1 MTILLDYSQVA
12 IGAAFSFSADLEKGK
27 DASKAADILRHTTL
41 SSILNY
47 KKTYGN
53 KFGDM
58 IICVDGKNNWRK
70 KVFPEYKAHRAGARQ
85 ESKMDWSQ
93 LFNLIDILRADLT
106 EVFPYR
112 VICEEEAEG
121 DDVIAVLTKH
131 ITENETIDVG
141 IVQEAPPILIVSSD
155 GDFKQLHKHK
165 NVKQWNPLMKK
176 LVKSPEKNFLL
187 EKIVRGDPGDG
198 VPNIRMQ
205 DNAIV
210 TGMRQK
216 PITEKFLNEVCAV
229 REAGW
234 NSMKSEQRNF
244 QRNQTLIDF
253 DYIPERIAKSILS
266 KYTAPPK
273 RDLNKIMQY
282 LIKHKCRMLL
292 NDLQSF

>member
-12 IGAAFSFSADLEKGK
+12 IAGAFAFGSDLEKGK
-27 DASKAADILRHTTL
+27 DAAKAADIIRHATL
-41 SSILNY
+41 TSILNY
-47 KKTYGN
+47 KKTYG
-53 KFGDM
+53 KKYGDM
-58 IICVDGKNNWRK
+58 IICVDGKENWRK
-70 KVFPEYKAHRAGARQ
+70 KVFPEYKAHRAAARQ
-85 ESKMDWSQ
+85 ESKMDWKQ
-93 LFNLIDILRADLT
+93 LFDLIDDLRADLM

-112 VICEEEAEG
+112 VIFEDEAEG

-131 ITENETIDVG
+131 ITETETIDVG
-141 IVQEAPPILIVSSD
+141 LVQEAPPILIVSSD

-176 LVKSPEKNFLL
+176 LVKPPEKNFLL

-198 VPNIRMQ
+198 VPNIRMP
-205 DNAIV
+205 DHAIV
-210 TGMRQK
+210 SGLRQK
-216 PITEKFLNEVCAV
+216 PITEKFLNEVYAV

-234 NSMKSEQRNF
+234 NSMKAEQRNF

-253 DYIPERIAKSILS
+253 DCIPERVSQSILS